1 MQKITSHL
9 WFDKEAR
16 EAGDFYTSIFPD
28 SKAKNITVLH
38 NTSSGDVDIVTV
50 DLAGQEFTLL
60 SAGPLFKFNPSV
72 SYLIACQTKE
82 EVDELWTKL
91 SEGGKPLMELGS
103 YPFSERYGWTED
115 KYGLSWQIMYAGGN
129 EIKQKITPV
138 LMFVGDVY
146 GKAEEAINFYASVFR
161 NAKVGDIA
169 RYPTGLEPDKE
180 GTVMY
185 SSFTLEGQE
194 FGAMDSARMHDFKFN
209 EAISFI
215 IHCENQEEI
224 DYYWEKLSAVPE
236 AEQCGWLKDKY
247 GLSWQVVPNAMDKL
261 MESTDQEKINRVTK
275 AFLKMKKFD
284 IAELEKAAAG
294 NTNNEV

>member
-38 NTSSGDVDIVTV
+38 NTPSGDVDIVTV

-103 YPFSERYGWTED
+103 YPFSERSIFPD
-115 KYGLSWQIMYAGGN
+115 SKSIM
-129 EIKQKITPV
+129 
-138 LMFVGDVY
+138 
-146 GKAEEAINFYASVFR
+146 FR
-161 NAKVGDIA
+161 
-169 RYPTGLEPDKE
+169 T
-180 GTVMY
+180 T
-185 SSFTLEGQE
+185 T
-194 FGAMDSARMHDFKFN
+194 
-209 EAISFI
+209 
-215 IHCENQEEI
+215 
-224 DYYWEKLSAVPE
+224 
-236 AEQCGWLKDKY
+236 
-247 GLSWQVVPNAMDKL
+247 
-261 MESTDQEKINRVTK
+261 
-275 AFLKMKKFD
+275 
-284 IAELEKAAAG
+284 
-294 NTNNEV
+294 